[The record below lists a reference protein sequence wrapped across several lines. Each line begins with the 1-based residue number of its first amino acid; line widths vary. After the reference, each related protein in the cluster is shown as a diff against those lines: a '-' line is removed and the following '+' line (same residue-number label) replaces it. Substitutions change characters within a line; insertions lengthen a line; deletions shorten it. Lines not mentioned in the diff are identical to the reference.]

1 VEIERQNMEETMRK
15 ERSLVGLLH
24 AYNEIKD
31 ILKKGIYADVHN
43 REQGEVYDGGK
54 WAIRG

>member
-24 AYNEIKD
+24 AYNKIKD
-31 ILKKGIYADVHN
+31 ILKKGIYAEVHN
-43 REQGEVYDGGK
+43 RE
-54 WAIRG
+54 ARRGI